1 MGCDSFYLRG
11 VNIHFDESD
20 DDISCLCTFP
30 HNYTSCGVDPETV
43 YSLALFA
50 AAIKLVIEGK
60 HTGEYLTIPRDIPE
74 WIIADIKKAI
84 KFNKED
90 E

>member
-11 VNIHFDESD
+11 VNIHFDECD

-30 HNYTSCGVDPETV
+30 HNCIDYIDPDTV

-50 AAIKLVIEGK
+50 AAVKLVIEGYY
-60 HTGEYLTIPRDIPE
+60 TGEYLTIPRDIPE

-84 KFNKED
+84 KFNE
-90 E
+90 EEE